1 MKLNEGSD
9 VADDLDRTLFALA
22 DPTRRAI
29 LERLLHG
36 ESRVTD
42 LAAPFAMSLAAV
54 SKHVQVL
61 ERAKLVRRR
70 KAWRE
75 HWVSFDPAPLVAAA
89 AWMERQRRFW
99 SDRLALLDGLL
110 RAEDAAAAAP
120 SGPAGPRES
129 PPGSLEAS

>member
-1 MKLNEGSD
+1 MKLNEDS
-9 VADDLDRTLFALA
+9 ADLDRTLLALA

-29 LERLLHG
+29 LERLLRG

-75 HWVSFDPAPLVAAA
+75 HWVSFDPEPLVAAA

-99 SDRLALLDGLL
+99 SDRLAHLDGLL
-110 RAEDAAAAAP
+110 RAEDAADQSPTDAP
-120 SGPAGPRES
+120 FPRES
-129 PPGSLEAS
+129 PPDSMESS